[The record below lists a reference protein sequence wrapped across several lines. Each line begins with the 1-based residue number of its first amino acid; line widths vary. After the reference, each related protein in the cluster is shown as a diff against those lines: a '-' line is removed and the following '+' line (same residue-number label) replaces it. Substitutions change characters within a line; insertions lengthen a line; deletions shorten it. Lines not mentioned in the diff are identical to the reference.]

1 LGLHRY
7 NSGTIGG
14 IPATVQFSGGCSA
27 TSERTQ
33 PAGATM
39 VAMKNL
45 DRRLARLEDRLTLDF
60 ARDPRQRLR
69 VVVCNLGRT
78 LSLETSTC
86 RRMLNADGFLTE
98 VVRLDGARGGLTDQ
112 EMEKFVE
119 GFPIETI

>member
-1 LGLHRY
+1 
-7 NSGTIGG
+7 
-14 IPATVQFSGGCSA
+14 
-27 TSERTQ
+27 
-33 PAGATM
+33 M

-45 DRRLARLEDRLTLDF
+45 GRRLARLEDRLAPTDF

-86 RRMLNADGFLTE
+86 RRTLSADGFLTE
-98 VVRLDGARGGLTDQ
+98 MVRLDGARGGLTDE

-119 GFPIETI
+119 GFPVEMG